1 MRKRLSERLL
11 ALLMAGGLVVCATAV
26 GALPVRR
33 AEAKQGAGVKRGDGR
48 RWEYCIVAKAYEV
61 SSGTKSTG
69 VVEVCYLR
77 ASGCRVVKINGASKS
92 DATVKAISRL
102 GAEGWE
108 AVGLF
113 PSPLDEGRDVPFFKR
128 PAR

>member
-1 MRKRLSERLL
+1 
-11 ALLMAGGLVVCATAV
+11 
-26 GALPVRR
+26 
-33 AEAKQGAGVKRGDGR
+33 GVKRGDGR

-61 SSGTKSTG
+61 SSGDNKSMG
-69 VVEVCYLR
+69 VIEICYLR
-77 ASGCRVVKINGASKS
+77 NSGCRVVKINGHSKS

-102 GAEGWE
+102 GAAGWE